1 LRSSVG
7 REAEAAE
14 GEQRKRES
22 EARQHPMIRK
32 AQELFGAAPKE
43 VKTQ

>member
-1 LRSSVG
+1 VRSEVG
-7 REAEAAE
+7 REAEAAKS
-14 GEQRKRES
+14 EQHQRES

-32 AQELFGAAPKE
+32 AQEIFGTAPKE